1 MTIIAELQSLSPESS
16 STFTSPAVL
25 EVLDDWEFKLLL
37 PFEFYEGSREKP
49 TAVHCVPAGFVTD
62 LASVPHWLWSFL
74 QPTGRYTK
82 AAILH
87 DWLIRSD
94 SGVSRADADRIF
106 YDAMMVLGV
115 KPRLAWLMYRAV
127 RIYSIYSEF
136 PNVRLSL

>member
-1 MTIIAELQSLSPESS
+1 MSIIDALQPLSPESR

-25 EVLDDWEFKLLL
+25 EVLDDWEFRLLL
-37 PFEFYEGSREKP
+37 PFEFYEGNRENP

-62 LASVPHWLWSFL
+62 LASVPRWLWSFL

-87 DWLIRSD
+87 DWLIQAD

-106 YDAMMVLGV
+106 YDAMVVLGV
-115 KPRLAWLMYRAV
+115 KPRLAWLMYKAV
-127 RIYSIYSEF
+127 RIYSMYSEL
-136 PNVRLSL
+136 PDVRLSL